1 MHLSSN
7 PEYWLRGPVTGIPP
21 LLQPVAHALLQSRD
35 EVNALMEGFPEKR
48 LWDRPAGVAS
58 PGFHLQHLAGV
69 LDRLLTYARGEG
81 LSPRQL
87 RELGE
92 EGRPTGERTFEGTSD
107 IGRDSSAVGQGRNSG
122 EGLTGGS
129 EAGGEM
135 ADGELDRLLKR
146 YNRQIDNALLQLTG
160 TPELSLTESRGVG
173 RARIPST
180 VGGLLFHAAEHSM
193 RHTGQ
198 LLVTVRI
205 LQSDL
210 PSGNR

>member
-48 LWDRPAGVAS
+48 LWDGPAGVAS

-81 LSPRQL
+81 LSPGQ
-87 RELGE
+87 LGE
-92 EGRPTGERTFEGTSD
+92 LAAEGRPPERGGS
-107 IGRDSSAVGQGRNSG
+107 
-122 EGLTGGS
+122 EGLTGGD
-129 EAGGEM
+129 EAGGET
-135 ADGELDRLLKR
+135 AGGELDRLLGH
-146 YNRQIDNALLQLTG
+146 YNRQIDKALLQLAG
-160 TPELSLTESRGVG
+160 TPELSLTEPRGVG

-205 LQSDL
+205 LQSGL